1 MIRVL
6 LVDDEPSVR
15 TILRTALRL
24 HGSFEVVGEAAS
36 GDEAT
41 RLAGA
46 LRPDVVVLD
55 LALPD
60 LAPRHVLVEMRRA
73 SPTSKIVVFTGSD
86 SERHWFEQRAEGYVV
101 KDADLDELLGLL
113 EHVGSEQAHDH
124 ATLELPPDLLAPGE
138 ARAVVRGLLEQWG
151 YRDLV
156 DDAVLVVSELV
167 ANAVEHAEPTSVVVA
182 NRGEGVL
189 RIEVRDQG
197 DDGAGPVA
205 GLVSNTAER
214 GRGLMIVSA
223 LASSWGVRTAER
235 SKTVWVELGS
245 AEGVEV
251 GGA

>member
-6 LVDDEPSVR
+6 LVDDEPAIR

-24 HGSFEVVGEAAS
+24 HGSFEVVGEAVT
-36 GDEAT
+36 GDEAA
-41 RLAGA
+41 RLADE

-60 LAPRHVLVEMRRA
+60 LSPRHVLVQVRRA
-73 SPTSKIVVFTGSD
+73 SPTSKIVVFSGSD
-86 SERHWFEQRAEGYVV
+86 SERAWFEQRSEGYVV
-101 KDADLDELLGLL
+101 KDADLDDLLGVL
-113 EHVGSEQAHDH
+113 EHVGDQQAHDL
-124 ATLELPPDLLAPGE
+124 ATLELPPDLLAPAE
-138 ARAVVRGLLEQWG
+138 ARAVVRDLLEQWG
-151 YRDLV
+151 YRDLI
-156 DDAVLVVSELV
+156 DDATLVVSELV
-167 ANAVEHAEPTSVVVA
+167 ANAVEHAEPASVVVA

-197 DDGAGPVA
+197 DGDPVERPQS
-205 GLVSNTAER
+205 GSAER

-245 AEGVEV
+245 ADGVEV
-251 GGA
+251 GRA

>member
-1 MIRVL
+1 MTIRIL
-6 LVDDEPSVR
+6 LVDDDAAIR

-24 HGSFEVVGEAAS
+24 HGGFEVVGEAAT
-36 GDEAT
+36 GDDAA
-41 RLAGA
+41 RLAGE

-55 LALPD
+55 LGLPD
-60 LAPRHVLVEMRRA
+60 LAPRHVLVRARRA
-73 SPTSKIVVFTGSD
+73 SPTSKIVVFSGSE
-86 SERHWFEQRAEGYVV
+86 SERPWFEQRSEGYVV
-101 KDADLDELLGLL
+101 KDAELDHLL
-113 EHVGSEQAHDH
+113 EVLEQVGHQRHDH
-124 ATLELPPDLLAPGE
+124 ATLELPADLLAPAE
-138 ARAVVRGLLEQWG
+138 ARSVVRSLLEQWG
-151 YRDLV
+151 YRHLV
-156 DDAVLVVSELV
+156 DDATLVVSELV

-197 DDGAGPVA
+197 DGGADPVA
-205 GLVSNTAER
+205 GVVPNTAER

-245 AEGVEV
+245 ADGVEV